1 MENGNERNAAKDV
14 RGLDIIDPSSL
25 GIAAPK
31 AASNP
36 ASEPIAPGIGAGNSF
51 AESAPRKRGRPKG
64 SKNKGR
70 VETAPGQKAALPV
83 DRDAISAI
91 LLSCHAMLAGIAK
104 TPELAIDKQESDAL
118 ADASA
123 KVAELYDVSAD
134 PKTVAWCNLAMT
146 VGMIY
151 GTRFIAIS
159 ARRKNERAKRREK
172 VVPINGADFSSGVT
186 PGAGKLP
193 DWDTGPLPPRTKQ

>member
-1 MENGNERNAAKDV
+1 
-14 RGLDIIDPSSL
+14 
-25 GIAAPK
+25 
-31 AASNP
+31 
-36 ASEPIAPGIGAGNSF
+36 
-51 AESAPRKRGRPKG
+51 
-64 SKNKGR
+64 
-70 VETAPGQKAALPV
+70 
-83 DRDAISAI
+83 
-91 LLSCHAMLAGIAK
+91 MLAGIAK

-159 ARRKNERAKRREK
+159 ARRKNERSKRREK

-186 PGAGKLP
+186 AGPGKLP

>member
-1 MENGNERNAAKDV
+1 MENGNERDVAKDG

-25 GIAAPK
+25 GIAAPSP
-31 AASNP
+31 ASNP
-36 ASEPIAPGIGAGNSF
+36 AGESASAGIGAGKSF

-70 VETAPGQKAALPV
+70 AETIGAQKAAIPV

-151 GTRFIAIS
+151 GTRFVAIS
-159 ARRKNERAKRREK
+159 ARRKLERSKRREK
-172 VVPINGADFSSGVT
+172 VVPINGSGFSPDSPTG
-186 PGAGKLP
+186 PGKLP
-193 DWDTGPLPPRTKQ
+193 DWDTGPLPPHTKQ